1 MLINAALT
9 IYQWTWCTISDDFSL
24 KILSGT
30 FFISV
35 IMLHSMS
42 DFFFYVIAIKCSNKE
57 LYRSLVIIQLDAYNR
72 KYLYF
77 YLACF
82 IFLFQVVMLEA
93 FWFLLLALPCVTSQ
107 IRNFDSEMRCP
118 EHWVRFQISC
128 YRFIKSP
135 LRNRNDAA
143 KNCQVGFEWSSY
155 TS

>member
-1 MLINAALT
+1 VNFLFFKNVITIN
-9 IYQWTWCTISDDFSL
+9 
-24 KILSGT
+24 
-30 FFISV
+30 
-35 IMLHSMS
+35 
-42 DFFFYVIAIKCSNKE
+42 CSNKE
-57 LYRSLVIIQLDAYNR
+57 LYCPPVIIKLDVMNG

-77 YLACF
+77 ILAYF

-118 EHWVRFQISC
+118 EHWVRFQLSC

-135 LRNRNDAA
+135 LRNRNDAV
-143 KNCQVGFEWSSY
+143 KNCQVGFGWSSY